1 MPQPCQVDH
10 WDWDQGRMSTTVVA
24 NHSTNTYSTQHCQCQ
39 ALPDQMT
46 NDVHVAVFHPP
57 NPCGKLPALIVAS
70 PDDQMTHVLLMVN
83 PNFDWWWY
91 YFDFDEMMQR
101 RNCTKGKCT
110 KKPNSVQCMRRSWI
124 YSKTTKSLGNIPVF
138 CCDLFANDNFSIK
151 TFEENCLLLPSS

>member
-1 MPQPCQVDH
+1 MPLPCQVDH

-46 NDVHVAVFHPP
+46 NDVHFAVFHPP

-83 PNFDWWWY
+83 PNFDWCCY
-91 YFDFDEMMQR
+91 YFDCDEMMYQWKICKQTQIVF
-101 RNCTKGKCT
+101 NIWG
-110 KKPNSVQCMRRSWI
+110 I
-124 YSKTTKSLGNIPVF
+124 YSKTTKSQNIPVEIYYVVIYWQ
-138 CCDLFANDNFSIK
+138 NNFSIK
-151 TFEENCLLLPSS
+151 NI